1 MLPLRLRATIVGLP
15 TYMPK
20 NTLEADA
27 GDVANKC
34 ETTLVGTPGMKANG
48 VGTAADVLKVI
59 EASATVL
66 GMGPG
71 RSTHK
76 CNPPVATCNTVAT
89 NAPKQ
94 RPGKKPRPPVPT

>member
-1 MLPLRLRATIVGLP
+1 
-15 TYMPK
+15 MPK
-20 NTLEADA
+20 NVLGADA
-27 GDVANKC
+27 GDVANRR
-34 ETTLVGTPGMKANG
+34 EMTLAGTLGVKANG
-48 VGTAADVLKVI
+48 VGTDADVLSVT
-59 EASATVL
+59 EAAATVL

-94 RPGKKPRPPVPT
+94 KPWKKPRPTVPT